1 MPRLTGGGGPAG
13 HAADTRLAVTFR
25 LLLLLRGLLLAMALV
40 LMPGERLGPG
50 LLAAVAVLGAE
61 TVLAEAA
68 WRRVL
73 PVLLRRPALVCLDA
87 VLVFAVLVQGG
98 VFGPIF
104 LFTVMTAALAGVLYA
119 WGPVLLVCLVQIALC
134 YLAMPGTVPSAHAD
148 PGLLVALPV
157 FYPFAACAG
166 VVLRRLFDQYAEA
179 EEARRTAESALA
191 AAEERARLAREMHDS
206 LAKTLEGVALSA
218 SVLPARIRTAP
229 DRAERDAAAIIAAL
243 AAARREARGLI
254 ADLREEAFLLPMAE
268 GARRVCAEWSA
279 AAGVPVDLRARGL
292 EPEHGPEPP
301 PLVKYELIAVLKE
314 ALVNVERHAEARRVE
329 VALHRSA
336 AGVELTVRDDGK
348 GFAPPDGDRFDLLA
362 REGHYGL
369 LGMAERAR
377 RAGGRFC
384 LSSAPGRGSVV
395 HVAVPCA
402 RPLPGPQDDAEHA
415 R

>member
-1 MPRLTGGGGPAG
+1 MPRLTGAGGPAG

-50 LLAAVAVLGAE
+50 LLTAVAVLAAE

-87 VLVFAVLVQGG
+87 VLVFAILAQGG

-179 EEARRTAESALA
+179 EEARSAAESALA

-254 ADLREEAFLLPMAE
+254 ADLREEAYLLPMAE

-279 AAGVPVDLRARGL
+279 AAGVPVDLRVRDAG
-292 EPEHGPEPP
+292 PEAGPEPP
-301 PLVKYELIAVLKE
+301 LVRYEVIAVLKE
-314 ALVNVERHAEARRVE
+314 ALVNVERHAGARRVE
-329 VALHRSA
+329 VALDRSA
-336 AGVELTVRDDGK
+336 AGVELTVRDDGR
-348 GFAPPDGDRFDLLA
+348 GFAPPAGDRFDLLA

-377 RAGGRFC
+377 RVGGGLR
-384 LSSAPGRGSVV
+384 LSSAPGRGAAV

-402 RPLPGPQDDAEHA
+402 RPLPGPRDGAEHA